1 MMNSILLFLLSFFGG
16 GLGVALFFL
25 FLYFRYP
32 QNLEK
37 IASHIAAILSYLFK
51 RFQYYAIKGETES
64 KINGFIATLDSKLD
78 VDLPYISL
86 KWIAKEGEKEEI
98 IHDDFESIIVMKD
111 RNHTN
116 KNFVHASYF
125 FVSEVFLKDSK
136 RHLSKNLGLSLDLFT
151 TQEILKKESHAAA
164 EQFSSNYI
172 FPEVEKSDDVRTYLK
187 KFTLIESYGI
197 FFPVLIQELSIL
209 GRKVFLEKKSQEILD
224 EIKSLIQ
231 FLENW
236 SVRKVGEEIQETFIG
251 SYMKCAIKIVASHFS
266 REANSTE
273 NQKNRVLQAVNQG
286 CENVYL
292 IGRMDDNNKDFMDS
306 VSNLALSKDNT
317 LEIRKSL
324 SYKATIKNTD
334 GKNKIVQDYFIHI
347 HNPRAVKHLIS
358 E

>member
-1 MMNSILLFLLSFFGG
+1 MMNSILLLLLGFFGG
-16 GLGVALFFL
+16 GFGIALFFL

-37 IASHIAAILSYLFK
+37 IASHIAAILSYIFK
-51 RFQYYAIKGETES
+51 RFQYYAIKGETEA
-64 KINGFIATLDSKLD
+64 KINGFITTLDSKLD
-78 VDLPYISL
+78 VDLPYISIR
-86 KWIAKEGEKEEI
+86 WVAKEGEKEEI

-136 RHLSKNLGLSLDLFT
+136 RHLSKHLGLSLDLFT
-151 TQEILKKESHAAA
+151 TQEILKKESAAAA

-172 FPEVEKSDDVRTYLK
+172 FPEVEKSDDVRAYLK
-187 KFTLIESYGI
+187 QFTLIEGYGI

-224 EIKSLIQ
+224 EIKSLID
-231 FLENW
+231 FLESW
-236 SVRKVGEEIQETFIG
+236 SVRKVGEEIKETFMG

-266 REANSTE
+266 REANSVE
-273 NQKNRVLQAVNQG
+273 NQKDRVLQAVNQG
-286 CENVYL
+286 CENIYL
-292 IGRMDDNNKDFMDS
+292 IGRIDDNNKDFMDS
-306 VSNLALSKDNT
+306 VSSLVISKNKN
-317 LEIRKSL
+317 LEIKKNL
-324 SYKATIKNTD
+324 SYKALMKGAD
-334 GKNKIVQDYFIHI
+334 GKNKTVHDYFIHV
-347 HNPRAVKHLIS
+347 HNPKAVRHLIS